1 MPHQILLLKLNA
13 HCIENGL
20 VNWIEKWLIDRR
32 QNVVVDGEVSNWNFF
47 LSGVPLGSVLGP
59 NFFLICINLQA
70 HRCGLTT
77 FSRKSQLCMQF
88 F

>member
-13 HCIENGL
+13 HCIENVL

-47 LSGVPLGSVLGP
+47 EWSTAGIS
-59 NFFLICINLQA
+59 IE
-70 HRCGLTT
+70 T
-77 FSRKSQLCMQF
+77 
-88 F
+88 